1 MNFIQVTRV
10 IFVLLFMVYAAVL
23 PTQGAAQKLDI
34 SYQMALSKALQN
46 DASAMAFY
54 KSRGFQPVWLEK
66 SSAASARRTALF
78 DALALAGGHALPV
91 DRYQLPALER
101 AVANIKTTADL
112 GAAEAALT
120 QSFIAYVRDVRTGVV
135 DPSSAVQDIKRKRF
149 SIVTADYLD
158 ALVKSSPKKFMRAL
172 PPQSNEY
179 QRLLA
184 EKERLLDI
192 IAAGDWQ
199 TIVPGGKLQP
209 GDQGRAVIALRDRLI
224 EMGYLKRSLSAVY
237 DADIQKAV
245 QAFQADHGLATDGIV
260 GDGTRAELNT
270 SARDR
275 LAAVVVA
282 MERER
287 WTNFDRGTRHI
298 IVNLADFS
306 AKIINKG
313 QVEFYTRA
321 VVGSNKRDQRSPEF
335 SDEMEHM
342 VVNPTWNVPR
352 SITVKE
358 YLPKMQADPNA
369 HSYLN
374 LISQSG
380 QVVSREGIDFTQFT
394 AADFPFDLKQPPS
407 TRNALGLVKFMF
419 PNRYNIYL
427 HDTPAKSL
435 FARETRA
442 FSHGCVR
449 LHKPFDFAYALLSVQ
464 SSNPKGEFH
473 AALDSG
479 RETVIELKKH
489 VPVHLMYR
497 TAVSKPTGGMEYRRD
512 VYGRDAAIFD
522 ALVRAGVVIG
532 SIAG

>member
-1 MNFIQVTRV
+1 MLLGYFKRL
-10 IFVLLFMVYAAVL
+10 IFVFCALVL
-23 PTQGAAQKLDI
+23 VALPSIGSAQHNDI
-34 SYQMALSKALQN
+34 SYQMALSKALKN
-46 DASAMAFY
+46 DASALEYY
-54 KSRGFQPVWLEK
+54 KGRDFKPLWMERSFRAPG
-66 SSAASARRTALF
+66 RRKALF
-78 DALALAGGHALPV
+78 EALAGASGHALPV
-91 DRYQLPALER
+91 ERYRLAELET
-101 AVANIKTTADL
+101 AVAAIKTTEDL
-112 GAAEAALT
+112 GRVEAELT
-120 QSFIAYVRDVRTGVV
+120 KSYLTYVRDVRAGILN
-135 DPSSAVQDIKRKRF
+135 PRSAVRDIKRDRLG
-149 SIVTADYLD
+149 IVSADYL
-158 ALVKSSPKKFMRAL
+158 AGIERSSARKFMRAL
-172 PPQSNEY
+172 PPQSVEY
-179 QRLLA
+179 QRLLT
-184 EKERLLDI
+184 EKERLLRI
-192 IAAGDWQ
+192 IAAGDWKSK
-199 TIVPGGKLQP
+199 VPAVKLEPGAKGK
-209 GDQGRAVIALRDRLI
+209 AVVALRDRLI
-224 EMGYLKRSLSAVY
+224 DMGYLKSTLTAVY
-237 DADIQKAV
+237 DGNMQKAV
-245 QAFQADHGLATDGIV
+245 QAFQADHGLSMDGIV
-260 GDGTRAELNT
+260 GPGTRAEINK

-298 IVNLADFS
+298 MVNLADFS
-306 AKIINKG
+306 AKIMNKG
-313 QVEFYTRA
+313 QIEFYTRA
-321 VVGSNKRDQRSPEF
+321 VVGSNKNDQRSPEF

-342 VVNPTWNVPR
+342 VINPTWNVPR

-358 YLPKMQADPNA
+358 YLPKMQKNPNA

-380 QVVSREGIDFTQFT
+380 RVVSREGIDFNQYN
-394 AADFPFDLKQPPS
+394 ASNFPFDLKQPPS

-419 PNRYNIYL
+419 PNQYNIYL

-435 FARETRA
+435 FSRETRA

-473 AALDSG
+473 TALDSG

-512 VYGRDAAIFD
+512 IYGRDGAIFD

>member
-1 MNFIQVTRV
+1 MNFIQVTRGLFILFFV
-10 IFVLLFMVYAAVL
+10 IGCGVF
-23 PTQGAAQKLDI
+23 PTQSAAQKVDI
-34 SYQMALSKALQN
+34 SYQMALSRALQD
-46 DASAMAFY
+46 DASALAYY
-54 KSRGFQPVWLEK
+54 KTRGFQPIWLEK
-66 SSAASARRTALF
+66 SSAAKARRSALF
-78 DALALAGGHALPV
+78 SALRSAPGHALPV
-91 DRYQLPALER
+91 DRYKLSELER
-101 AVANIKTTADL
+101 AVANVKTTADL
-112 GAAEAALT
+112 GAVEAALT
-120 QSFIAYVRDVRTGVV
+120 IGFIKYVRDVRTGVI
-135 DPSSAVQDIKRKRF
+135 DPSSAVADIKRKRF
-149 SIVTADYLD
+149 SILTADYLD
-158 ALVKSSPKKFMRAL
+158 ALLKSSPTKFMRAL

-184 EKERLLDI
+184 EKERLLSI
-192 IAAGDWQ
+192 IASDDWK
-199 TIVPGGKLQP
+199 TVIPAGKLQP

-224 EMGYLKRSLSAVY
+224 EMGYLKRSISAVY

-298 IVNLADFS
+298 MVNLADFS
-306 AKIINKG
+306 AKIMNKG
-313 QVEFYTRA
+313 QIEFYTRA
-321 VVGSNKRDQRSPEF
+321 VVGSNKNDQRSPEF

-358 YLPKMQADPNA
+358 YLPKMQQNPDA
-369 HSYLN
+369 HGYLN

-380 QVVSREGIDFTQFT
+380 QVVSREGIDFTQYT
-394 AADFPFDLKQPPS
+394 AANFPFDLKQPPS

-464 SSNPKGEFH
+464 SSNPKGEFQ

-532 SIAG
+532 TIAG